1 MRRRQQSL
9 VWCQYIFLALGL
21 LALGYC
27 AKSFTQ
33 AWLYQRWA
41 LPQMT
46 KQRSY
51 NAESVPGSAEQ
62 PKKTPSTS
70 LGEMSPIGR
79 LEISRVH
86 ISAVVAEGTSQ
97 RVLSRA
103 VGHAIGTAL
112 PGQTVDLREGDLVGK
127 LEVPRIGISVIVLQG
142 MEEDTLIVGAGHVPG
157 TPLPGAEGN
166 VVIAAHRDT
175 FFRHL
180 GDVRS
185 GDIIELKEPGH
196 EYRYQV
202 RFTAVV
208 GPKDT
213 WVLQPTRKETLTLLT
228 CYPFHVVGPA
238 PDRFVIRARRIAN

>member
-51 NAESVPGSAEQ
+51 NAESIPGSAEQ
-62 PKKTPSTS
+62 PKKTSSTS

-103 VGHAIGTAL
+103 VGHAVGTAL
-112 PGQTVDLREGDLVGK
+112 PGQT
-127 LEVPRIGISVIVLQG
+127 
-142 MEEDTLIVGAGHVPG
+142 
-157 TPLPGAEGN
+157 GN
-166 VVIAAHRDT
+166 VTLAAHRDT

-180 GDVRS
+180 GDVRP
-185 GDIIELKEPGH
+185 GDIIELKEPGQ

-213 WVLQPTRKETLTLLT
+213 WVLQPTGKETLTLLT
-228 CYPFHVVGPA
+228 CYPFHFVGPA

>member
-1 MRRRQQSL
+1 MKGTTMRRRQQSL

-33 AWLYQRWA
+33 AWLYQRSA
-41 LPQMT
+41 LPQLA
-46 KQRSY
+46 KQSSY
-51 NAESVPGSAEQ
+51 NAESVPGSTEQ
-62 PKKTPSTS
+62 PKKMLSTS

-103 VGHAIGTAL
+103 VGHAVGTAL
-112 PGQTVDLREGDLVGK
+112 PGQT
-127 LEVPRIGISVIVLQG
+127 
-142 MEEDTLIVGAGHVPG
+142 
-157 TPLPGAEGN
+157 GN
-166 VVIAAHRDT
+166 VTLAAHRDT

-213 WVLQPTRKETLTLLT
+213 WVLATTGKETLTLLT
-228 CYPFHVVGPA
+228 CYPFHFVGPA
-238 PDRFVIRARRIAN
+238 PDRFVIRARRIVN

>member
-1 MRRRQQSL
+1 
-9 VWCQYIFLALGL
+9 
-21 LALGYC
+21 
-27 AKSFTQ
+27 
-33 AWLYQRWA
+33 
-41 LPQMT
+41 
-46 KQRSY
+46 
-51 NAESVPGSAEQ
+51 
-62 PKKTPSTS
+62 
-70 LGEMSPIGR
+70 MSPIGR

-103 VGHAIGTAL
+103 IGHAVGTAL
-112 PGQTVDLREGDLVGK
+112 PGQT
-127 LEVPRIGISVIVLQG
+127 
-142 MEEDTLIVGAGHVPG
+142 
-157 TPLPGAEGN
+157 GN
-166 VVIAAHRDT
+166 VTLAAHRDT

-185 GDIIELKEPGH
+185 GDIIDLKEPGH

-213 WVLQPTRKETLTLLT
+213 WVLATTGKETLTLLT
-228 CYPFHVVGPA
+228 CYPFHFVGPA

>member
-1 MRRRQQSL
+1 MRWRHQSL
-9 VWCQYIFLALGL
+9 VWCQYAFLTLGL

-27 AKSFTQ
+27 AKSLTQ
-33 AWLYQRWA
+33 KWLYQRWA
-41 LPQMT
+41 RQQME
-46 KQRSY
+46 KQVSY
-51 NAESVPGSAEQ
+51 RAASTPGSATEQ
-62 PKKTPSTS
+62 PKKTSSTS

-79 LEISRVH
+79 LEIPHVH
-86 ISAVVAEGTSQ
+86 ISAMVAEGTSQ

-103 VGHAIGTAL
+103 VGHAVGTAL
-112 PGQTVDLREGDLVGK
+112 PGQT
-127 LEVPRIGISVIVLQG
+127 
-142 MEEDTLIVGAGHVPG
+142 
-157 TPLPGAEGN
+157 GN
-166 VVIAAHRDT
+166 VTLAAHRDT

-213 WVLQPTRKETLTLLT
+213 WVLEPTGKETLTLLT
-228 CYPFHVVGPA
+228 CYPFHFVGPA

>member
-1 MRRRQQSL
+1 MRWRQQSL

-33 AWLYQRWA
+33 AWLYQRWGRQ
-41 LPQMT
+41 QMT
-46 KQRSY
+46 KQRPY
-51 NAESVPGSAEQ
+51 NAASIPGSAEQ
-62 PKKTPSTS
+62 PKKTSSTS

-103 VGHAIGTAL
+103 VGHAVGTAL
-112 PGQTVDLREGDLVGK
+112 PGQT
-127 LEVPRIGISVIVLQG
+127 
-142 MEEDTLIVGAGHVPG
+142 
-157 TPLPGAEGN
+157 GN
-166 VVIAAHRDT
+166 VTLAAHRDT

-213 WVLQPTRKETLTLLT
+213 WVLQPTGQETLTLLT
-228 CYPFHVVGPA
+228 CYPFHFVGPA

>member
-1 MRRRQQSL
+1 MRWRQQSL
-9 VWCQYIFLALGL
+9 VWCQYIFLTLGL

-27 AKSFTQ
+27 AKSLTQ

-41 LPQMT
+41 LQRME
-46 KQRSY
+46 KQVSY
-51 NAESVPGSAEQ
+51 RAATAGQQN
-62 PKKTPSTS
+62 KTSS
-70 LGEMSPIGR
+70 GGLGEMSPIGR

-103 VGHAIGTAL
+103 IGHAVGTAL
-112 PGQTVDLREGDLVGK
+112 PGQT
-127 LEVPRIGISVIVLQG
+127 
-142 MEEDTLIVGAGHVPG
+142 
-157 TPLPGAEGN
+157 GN
-166 VVIAAHRDT
+166 VTLAAHRDT

-213 WVLQPTRKETLTLLT
+213 WVLEPTGKETLTLLT
-228 CYPFHVVGPA
+228 CYPFHFVGPA

>member
-51 NAESVPGSAEQ
+51 NAESIPGSAEQ
-62 PKKTPSTS
+62 PKKTSSTS

-103 VGHAIGTAL
+103 IGHAVGTAL
-112 PGQTVDLREGDLVGK
+112 PGQT
-127 LEVPRIGISVIVLQG
+127 
-142 MEEDTLIVGAGHVPG
+142 
-157 TPLPGAEGN
+157 GN
-166 VVIAAHRDT
+166 VTLAAHRDT

-185 GDIIELKEPGH
+185 GDIIDLKEPGH

-213 WVLQPTRKETLTLLT
+213 WVLATTGKETLTLLT
-228 CYPFHVVGPA
+228 CYPFHFVGPA

>member
-1 MRRRQQSL
+1 MRWRQRSL

-27 AKSFTQ
+27 VKSFTQ

-41 LPQMT
+41 RQQMT
-46 KQRSY
+46 KQRLY
-51 NAESVPGSAEQ
+51 NAASTPGSAEH
-62 PKKTPSTS
+62 PKKMPSTS
-70 LGEMSPIGR
+70 LDEMSPIGR
-79 LEISRVH
+79 LEISQVH

-103 VGHAIGTAL
+103 VGHAVGTAL
-112 PGQTVDLREGDLVGK
+112 PGQT
-127 LEVPRIGISVIVLQG
+127 
-142 MEEDTLIVGAGHVPG
+142 
-157 TPLPGAEGN
+157 GN
-166 VVIAAHRDT
+166 VTLAAHRDT

-213 WVLQPTRKETLTLLT
+213 WVPQPTGQETLTLLT
-228 CYPFHVVGPA
+228 CYPFHFVGPA
-238 PDRFVIRARRIAN
+238 PDRFVIRARRITD

>member
-112 PGQTVDLREGDLVGK
+112 PGQT
-127 LEVPRIGISVIVLQG
+127 
-142 MEEDTLIVGAGHVPG
+142 
-157 TPLPGAEGN
+157 GN
-166 VVIAAHRDT
+166 VTLAAHRDT

>member
-51 NAESVPGSAEQ
+51 NAESIPGSAEQ
-62 PKKTPSTS
+62 PKKTSSTS

-103 VGHAIGTAL
+103 VGHAVGTAL
-112 PGQTVDLREGDLVGK
+112 PGQT
-127 LEVPRIGISVIVLQG
+127 
-142 MEEDTLIVGAGHVPG
+142 
-157 TPLPGAEGN
+157 GN
-166 VVIAAHRDT
+166 VTLAAHRDT

-180 GDVRS
+180 GDVRP

-213 WVLQPTRKETLTLLT
+213 WVLQPTGKETLTLLT
-228 CYPFHVVGPA
+228 CYPFHFVGPA